1 MSEFVKLPKVL
12 LSLQQMRMM
21 CNQGKLSNRLGR
33 RPNAVH
39 HLGDDHLIIHS
50 ALLGV
55 AAGLLALRSDRVYHS
70 KYSKGQFEP
79 LVAEIWAKWTKS
91 VN

>member
-1 MSEFVKLPKVL
+1 MSEFVKLQKVSPSFQWL
-12 LSLQQMRMM
+12 RVM
-21 CNQGKLSNRLGR
+21 CGGGKLSNRLGR
-33 RPNAVH
+33 QPNAVH

-55 AAGLLALRSDRVYHS
+55 AAGLLALRSDRVYRG

-79 LVAEIWAKWTKS
+79 LVA
-91 VN
+91 